1 MGMMAI
7 DEWCVTKNTSITTHQ
22 SPPSI
27 PPRYTFL
34 MPDQPATT
42 QATTRATDVDADTMR
57 ASTKE
62 SKTPFKY
69 GVILRHP
76 EKDGLVDCPS
86 SSGSTT
92 AGT

>member
-1 MGMMAI
+1 
-7 DEWCVTKNTSITTHQ
+7 
-22 SPPSI
+22 
-27 PPRYTFL
+27 

-57 ASTKE
+57 RVYEE

-76 EKDGLVDCPS
+76 EKDSLSRFAIFWVWMR
-86 SSGSTT
+86 
-92 AGT
+92 